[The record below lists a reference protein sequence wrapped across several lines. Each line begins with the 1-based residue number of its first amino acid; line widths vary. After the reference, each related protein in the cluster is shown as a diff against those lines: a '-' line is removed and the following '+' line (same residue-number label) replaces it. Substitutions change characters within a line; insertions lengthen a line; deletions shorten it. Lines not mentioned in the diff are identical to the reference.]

1 MILNTN
7 NKFYFFLIFIILS
20 ACSGTESSINFVK
33 VHNGSFLLKGKP
45 YYYFGANFW
54 HGAYLGA
61 DLVKGD
67 RERLCRELDLLA
79 KHSITNLR
87 VMAASELSD
96 LKMSVKPA
104 FMDSVNMYNEQ
115 LLKGMDV
122 LLDEM
127 NKRNMKA
134 VLVLNNYW
142 QWSGGMTQYINWVH
156 GDKIIDPDKTGNW
169 TGYQF
174 QAARFYADKKSN
186 EIYRNYIRAIVNRR
200 NTVNNKIYK
209 QDPTIMSWQ
218 LANEPRPAPD
228 ANNNSNS
235 YDEFVTWMH
244 ETAKFIKEIA
254 PNQLLST
261 GNEGVNGCRENSEL
275 YIDAHN
281 SSYIDYLTF
290 HIWPKNW
297 SWYDATNPDSTFD
310 QALQKTMAYFGEH
323 VYLARRLNKPT
334 VLEEFGLER
343 DGGNYTSESS
353 TEFRDKYLAT
363 LFKAII
369 DSAGNN
375 SPMAGLNFWAW
386 GGEAIANHH
395 DYIWRPGDSFMGD
408 PPQEPQ
414 GLNSVFSSD
423 ISTLEVFKT
432 YNAELEKLLINK

>member
-1 MILNTN
+1 MLLQACTGIENTN
-7 NKFYFFLIFIILS
+7 
-20 ACSGTESSINFVK
+20 EFVK
-33 VHNGSFLLKGKP
+33 VQNGHFMLNSKP
-45 YYYFGANFW
+45 YYYFGTNFW

-79 KHSITNLR
+79 KNKITNLR
-87 VMAASELSD
+87 VMAASELSE

-104 FMDSVNMYNEQ
+104 FMNSPDKYNEQ
-115 LLKGMDV
+115 LLQGLDF

-127 NKRNMKA
+127 SKRNMKA

-156 GDKIIDPDKTGNW
+156 GDEIIDPDETGDWN
-169 TGYQF
+169 GYQY
-174 QAARFYADKKSN
+174 QASRFYADKTSN
-186 EIYRNYIRAIVNRR
+186 EIYKNYIRVLAKRK
-200 NTVNNKIYK
+200 NTVNNKIYN

-228 ANNNSNS
+228 ATNNSNS

-254 PNQLLST
+254 PNQLVST
-261 GNEGVNGCRENSEL
+261 GNEGTQGCRESSEL
-275 YIDAHN
+275 YHDAHN

-310 QALQKTMAYFGEH
+310 QALQKTMSYFGEH
-323 VYLARRLNKPT
+323 VYLARKLNKPT

-343 DGGNYTSESS
+343 DGGEFSPESS
-353 TEFRDKYLAT
+353 TEYRDKYLST
-363 LFKAII
+363 IFKAVV
-369 DSAGNN
+369 DSAANN

-386 GGEAIANHH
+386 GGEAIANHD
-395 DYIWRPGDSFMGD
+395 DYIWRLGDSFMGD

-423 ISTLEVFKT
+423 ISTLEVFKA
-432 YNAELEKLLINK
+432 YNIELEQLLNNN